1 MPKAS
6 THVNV
11 NPVESDE
18 FNTPK
23 LGLQWQWH
31 ANYQQQFGMPTSWGV
46 YRIYTH
52 KSDETIWHT
61 PNLLLQKTPADNFTA
76 TAKLQ
81 LTAKDQ
87 NQMGG
92 IIMMGL
98 DYSALVVK
106 RVGDE
111 FQLQQIT
118 CHKADKKGTEDVKV
132 LATLAPTSAD
142 KIDYQPALH
151 HSSYLRMVVKQGK
164 VNFYFSKD
172 GKSFKKVGDE
182 FTMREGKWI
191 GAKVGMVAQE
201 PAGKTNRGWIDVDW
215 FRITK

>member
-1 MPKAS
+1 
-6 THVNV
+6 
-11 NPVESDE
+11 
-18 FNTPK
+18 
-23 LGLQWQWH
+23 
-31 ANYQQQFGMPTSWGV
+31 
-46 YRIYTH
+46 
-52 KSDETIWHT
+52 
-61 PNLLLQKTPADNFTA
+61 
-76 TAKLQ
+76 LQ

-118 CHKADKKGTEDVKV
+118 CHKADKKGQEEVKT
-132 LATLAPTSAD
+132 LATLKPTSAD
-142 KIDYQPALH
+142 KIDYQPAIH
-151 HSSYLRMVVKQGK
+151 EAIYMRMVVSGGK
-164 VNFYFSKD
+164 MKFAYSKD
-172 GKSFKKVGDE
+172 GKSFKQVGEE

-191 GAKVGMVAQE
+191 GAKIGFVAQE

-215 FRITK
+215 FRVTKNK